1 MKKRSLIITTQ
12 SFDVEE
18 INNSLE
24 SNNHLWLQL
33 WPILDS
39 ENKSKFE
46 VVNPTSY
53 ISNSDHK
60 IVSDFITNLSKNW
73 WKTFGFNKISKEFNI
88 DGLTISQIFSYELE
102 LELTKLL
109 FNILTI
115 NKAIRANKFEKLIFF
130 HSQNSNLHNLYEFYK
145 NTYNCEIRLISVKSP
160 KKKYHDYL
168 RRVSMFF
175 LKTDLYNRLKIKFF
189 TKKTAK
195 NSIIISN
202 SYRCLKNFIL
212 DKSVLNQFYIL
223 NDILFIDKDENKK
236 TLFNSLDKDNKSLL
250 FDNISIYPFI
260 SIKLQYIE
268 NKFHSLNEFY
278 FKLIKLAKICKPK
291 IYITVNMA
299 SSIEIVKIWAFKN
312 AGIRS
317 VHSSEGLGVPN
328 KYIGKELFSV
338 LHPEIDIERW
348 GFSKQYLNYFDNS
361 SVKIVTGFF
370 DIKKKINYELP
381 KKIITY
387 FLSSPNIS
395 TQRAFNDDD
404 IFELIDSVKDI
415 ANAISY
421 FDDYQLIIKI
431 HPGDKYLKPILKS
444 IIDPRINFK
453 IIGNANNFNLIKR
466 SKLIIG
472 YNTSMI
478 LESLFHN
485 KNVIYYNYTGRS
497 NYTDSF
503 AKELNSDT
511 EKGTVLIEAKS
522 KSELIEKIRFLI
534 SSPENKIK
542 CHGIE
547 EFLQNADQNYDRQVM
562 INNLLNE

>member
-1 MKKRSLIITTQ
+1 MKKRSLIITAQ
-12 SFDVEE
+12 SFDVGE

-33 WPILDS
+33 WPVLDS
-39 ENKSKFE
+39 EKKSKFE
-46 VVNPTSY
+46 VVNPKSY

-60 IVSDFITNLSKNW
+60 IVSDFVLDISNNW
-73 WKTFGFNKISKEFNI
+73 WETFDFNKIDKEFNI
-88 DGLTISQIFSYELE
+88 EGLTISKIFSYELE

-109 FNILTI
+109 FNILAI
-115 NKAIRANKFEKLIFF
+115 NKALRSGKFKKLIFF
-130 HSQNSNLHNLYEFYK
+130 QYQNSNSHNLYEFYK
-145 NTYNCEIRLISVKSP
+145 NTYNCEIRLISVKST
-160 KKKYHDYL
+160 KKSYHDYL
-168 RRVSMFF
+168 NRILNFF
-175 LKTDLYNRLKIKFF
+175 LKTDLYNRLSIKFF
-189 TKKTAK
+189 TKKIAK

-212 DKSVLNQFYIL
+212 DKSVFNQFNIL
-223 NDILFIDKDENKK
+223 NDILFIDKNENKK
-236 TLFNSLDKDNKSLL
+236 TLFNSLDKYNKSLL

-278 FKLIKLAKICKPK
+278 FKLIKLAKTYKPK

-328 KYIGKELFSV
+328 KYIGKELISV
-338 LHPEIDIERW
+338 LRPEIDVERW

-370 DIKKKINYELP
+370 DINKKINYNLP

-395 TQRAFNDDD
+395 HQRAFNDDD
-404 IFELIDSVKDI
+404 IFEMIDSVKDV

-421 FDDYQLIIKI
+421 INNYQLIIKI
-431 HPGDKYLKPILKS
+431 HPGDKYLIPILES
-444 IIDPRINFK
+444 IIESGINYK
-453 IIGNANNFNLIKR
+453 IINNGNNFNLIKN
-466 SKLIIG
+466 SKFVIG

-478 LESLFHN
+478 LES
-485 KNVIYYNYTGRS
+485 V
-497 NYTDSF
+497 
-503 AKELNSDT
+503 
-511 EKGTVLIEAKS
+511 
-522 KSELIEKIRFLI
+522 FL
-534 SSPENKIK
+534 
-542 CHGIE
+542 
-547 EFLQNADQNYDRQVM
+547 
-562 INNLLNE
+562 